1 MSLKALLRAGKELL
15 KAKKPSRSA
24 GKSEDE
30 ISDEFLKRR
39 MELAGEDDAVR
50 LGLLSGKK
58 AQPSP
63 ATGTKPSQQTG
74 QELAVR
80 ELKNPP
86 VVLKKTKALQMG
98 DDMAPAFGSSTYD
111 WAMRMGRS
119 KYTADEWLDHL
130 TSTRKVNFKIFGKPA
145 QKTVREQKR
154 FKYDSGPFAG
164 KEVSVSKEELFDS
177 NLAVFNEAG
186 DLTGGLLYAAK
197 KFGLKLDA
205 NEVGAMLK
213 LNPINRLQP
222 IELGVNKGAQEAFDV
237 AAKNARNTIR
247 DLQVKYKG
255 DMTTK
260 DSLDDLQYYLKFDG
274 VPNRS
279 QLRDMNDALKT
290 ANGNVKIEDVKKI
303 NKVVGELNNKAGPL
317 QTSKTRYGNETN
329 YTLQGGKDYRETI
342 FTLPEDIPTNASLR
356 SKGGH
361 FTDEIGDANNIYH
374 IRYDTRFTPDGKKV
388 FMINEIQSD
397 VNQSI
402 AKSLTKAQQLSG
414 EQRLNPFNADIELN
428 LLVSQRGKMLRDLDD
443 AVARNEFGRVNAI
456 SSSMKDINTKLKR
469 ISSQRDYNSNQ
480 KDYFPMV
487 EADSYGDHALKYL
500 MQKAARENVDY
511 VAVAPFDK
519 VSFRQGYKAG
529 NERFYGYAN
538 GKGIGKK
545 GKAVIPDVMSKNA
558 RFYGSKAGPTKI
570 SLSDPT
576 KPYKSISSDNFKYP
590 KEHPLKGKEI
600 KSTYHSSSGINPEKG
615 TKNIPEGDPRL
626 YFDAYA
632 IKVVPLMRNTQKT
645 YKSKGGLVVDMF
657 KPIRYN

>member
-1 MSLKALLRAGKELL
+1 MSLKALLKAGRELL
-15 KAKKPSRSA
+15 KADRPRA
-24 GKSEDE
+24 T
-30 ISDEFLKRR
+30 
-39 MELAGEDDAVR
+39 
-50 LGLLSGKK
+50 
-58 AQPSP
+58 P
-63 ATGTKPSQQTG
+63 ATGQQPVQQARRIGDNNPPSPIDTPKPSQQTG
-74 QELAVR
+74 KELVIQ

-86 VVLKKTKALQMG
+86 VVLKKTKPLQMG

-145 QKTVREQKR
+145 TKTVREQKR

-164 KEVSVSKEELFDS
+164 KEVNVTKEELFDS

-205 NEVGAMLK
+205 NEVGAMIK
-213 LNPINRLQP
+213 LNPINRLKP
-222 IELGVNKGAQEAFDV
+222 IELGAQKGAQEAFDV
-237 AAKNARNTIR
+237 ASKNARNTIR
-247 DLQVKYKG
+247 DLQVKYKD

-260 DSLDDLQYYLKFDG
+260 SSLDDLQYYLKFDG
-274 VPNRS
+274 VPSRG
-279 QLRDMNDALKT
+279 QLREINDALKT
-290 ANGNVKIEDVKKI
+290 ANQNVKVEDVKSI
-303 NKVVGELNNKAGPL
+303 NKVIGEINNKAGPM
-317 QTSKTRYGNETN
+317 QTTKTKYGTESN

-342 FTLPEDIPTNASLR
+342 FTLPEDIVTNSNLR
-356 SKGGH
+356 NKGGH
-361 FTDEIGDANNIYH
+361 FTDVIGDTNNIYH

-397 VNQSI
+397 VNQSV

-414 EQRLNPFNADIELN
+414 EARLNPFNADIELN
-428 LLVSQRGKMLRDLDD
+428 LLVGQRGKMLKDLDD

-456 SSSMKDINTKLKR
+456 SASMKDINTKLQR
-469 ISSQRDYNSNQ
+469 LTTSRDRFGSSGT

-487 EADSYGDHALKYL
+487 EADSYGDHAVKYL

-511 VAVAPFDK
+511 IAVAPFDK

-545 GKAVIPDVMSKNA
+545 GKAVLPDVMSKNA
-558 RFYGSKAGPTKI
+558 RFYGSQAGPTKI

-576 KPYKSISSDNFKYP
+576 KPYKKIGSDSFKYP
-590 KEHPLKGKEI
+590 DDHPLKGKQI
-600 KSTYHSSSGINPEKG
+600 RSDYHSSSGMNPEKG

>member
-15 KAKKPSRSA
+15 KAKKPS
-24 GKSEDE
+24 
-30 ISDEFLKRR
+30 
-39 MELAGEDDAVR
+39 
-50 LGLLSGKK
+50 
-58 AQPSP
+58 
-63 ATGTKPSQQTG
+63 ATPTTGQQQRQITYTPKPSQAQAS
-74 QELAVR
+74 ELVEQ

-86 VVLKKTKALQMG
+86 VVLKKTKPLQMG
-98 DDMAPAFGSSTYD
+98 DDLAPAFGSSTYD

-145 QKTVREQKR
+145 TKTVREQKR

-164 KEVSVSKEELFDS
+164 KEVNVTKEELFDS

-213 LNPINRLQP
+213 LNPINRLKP

-237 AAKNARNTIR
+237 AAKNARNTVR
-247 DLQVKYKG
+247 DLQVKYK
-255 DMTTK
+255 DNDAIK
-260 DSLDDLQYYLKFDG
+260 YELDQLQYYLKADSG
-274 VPNRS
+274 VPSRS
-279 QLRDMNDALKT
+279 ALRDMNDTLKNLT
-290 ANGNVKIEDVKKI
+290 KPGMGSVVSVDEKKVL
-303 NKVVGELNNKAGPL
+303 NKVIGDINNKVGPM
-317 QTSKTRYGNETN
+317 QATKTKYGTETN

-356 SKGGH
+356 NKGGH
-361 FTDEIGDANNIYH
+361 FTDVIGDTNNIYH

-414 EQRLNPFNADIELN
+414 EKRLNPFNADVELN
-428 LLVSQRGKMLRDLDD
+428 LLVSQRGKMLKDLDD
-443 AVARNEFGRVNAI
+443 AVANNEFGRVNSI
-456 SSSMKDINTKLKR
+456 SASMKDINTKLKR

-487 EADSYGDHALKYL
+487 EADSYGDHAIKYL

-545 GKAVIPDVMSKNA
+545 GKAVIPDVMSRNA

-576 KPYKSISSDNFKYP
+576 KPYKSVSSDTFKYP
-590 KEHPLKGKEI
+590 KDHPLKGKEI
-600 KSTYHSSSGINPEKG
+600 KSTYHNSAGMNPEKG
-615 TKNIPEGDPRL
+615 TKNIPEGDPRF

-632 IKVVPLMRNTQKT
+632 IKVNPLMRNTQKT
-645 YKSKGGLVVDMF
+645 YKSKGGLVVDIF

>member
-15 KAKKPSRSA
+15 KAKKPS
-24 GKSEDE
+24 
-30 ISDEFLKRR
+30 
-39 MELAGEDDAVR
+39 
-50 LGLLSGKK
+50 
-58 AQPSP
+58 
-63 ATGTKPSQQTG
+63 ATPTTGQQQRQITYEPKPSQAQG
-74 QELAVR
+74 QELAIR

-86 VVLKKTKALQMG
+86 VVLKQTKPLQMG

-145 QKTVREQKR
+145 TKTVREQKR

-164 KEVSVSKEELFDS
+164 KEVNVTKEELFDS

-205 NEVGAMLK
+205 NEVGAMIK
-213 LNPINRLQP
+213 LNPINRLKP
-222 IELGVNKGAQEAFDV
+222 IELGAQKGAQEAFEV
-237 AAKNARNTIR
+237 ASKNARNTIR
-247 DLQVKYKG
+247 DLQVKYKD

-260 DSLDDLQYYLKFDG
+260 PSLDDLQYYLKFDG
-274 VPNRS
+274 VPSRG
-279 QLRDMNDALKT
+279 QLREINDALKT
-290 ANGNVKIEDVKKI
+290 ANQNVKVEDVKSI
-303 NKVVGELNNKAGPL
+303 NKVIGEINNKAGPM
-317 QTSKTRYGNETN
+317 QTTKTKYGDESN

-342 FTLPEDIPTNASLR
+342 FTLPEDIVTNSNLR
-356 SKGGH
+356 NKGGH
-361 FTDEIGDANNIYH
+361 FTDVIGDTNNIYH
-374 IRYDTRFTPDGKKV
+374 IRYDTRFTPEGKKV

-397 VNQSI
+397 VNQSV

-414 EQRLNPFNADIELN
+414 EARLNPFNADIELN
-428 LLVSQRGKMLRDLDD
+428 LLVGQRGKMLKDLDE
-443 AVARNEFGRVNAI
+443 ALARNEFGRVNAI
-456 SSSMKDINTKLKR
+456 SASMKDINTKL
-469 ISSQRDYNSNQ
+469 QRLTTSRDRFGNSDT

-487 EADSYGDHALKYL
+487 EADSYGDHAVKYL

-511 VAVAPFDK
+511 IAVAPFDK

-545 GKAVIPDVMSKNA
+545 GKAVLPDVMSKNA
-558 RFYGSKAGPTKI
+558 RFYGSQAGPTKI

-576 KPYKSISSDNFKYP
+576 KPYKKVSSDNFKYP
-590 KEHPLKGKEI
+590 DDHPLKGKQI
-600 KSTYHSSSGINPEKG
+600 RSDYHSSSGMNPEKG

>member
-15 KAKKPSRSA
+15 KAKKPSA
-24 GKSEDE
+24 T
-30 ISDEFLKRR
+30 
-39 MELAGEDDAVR
+39 
-50 LGLLSGKK
+50 
-58 AQPSP
+58 P
-63 ATGTKPSQQTG
+63 ATGEQTRQITYTPKPSQAQAK
-74 QELAVR
+74 ELVTQ

-86 VVLKKTKALQMG
+86 VVLKKTKPLQMG

-119 KYTADEWLDHL
+119 KYTADEWLNHL

-205 NEVGAMLK
+205 NEVGAMIK
-213 LNPINRLQP
+213 LNPINRLKP

-237 AAKNARNTIR
+237 SVKNARKTLA
-247 DLQVKYKG
+247 DLKAKYKF
-255 DMTTK
+255 DQDNEIFTK
-260 DSLDDLQYYLKFDG
+260 LDDIEYNLKFDG
-274 VPNRS
+274 SLSRS
-279 QLRDMNDALKT
+279 QLRELNDLIKDPAIPIDARKSL
-290 ANGNVKIEDVKKI
+290 
-303 NKVVGELNNKAGPL
+303 NKVIGDINNKVGPL
-317 QTSKTRYGNETN
+317 QATKTRYGNESN

-342 FTLPEDIPTNASLR
+342 FTLPEDITTNASLR
-356 SKGGH
+356 NKGGH
-361 FTDEIGDANNIYH
+361 FGDEIGDVNNIYH
-374 IRYDTRFTPDGKKV
+374 IRFDTRFTPDGKKV

-402 AKSLTKAQQLSG
+402 AKSMTKAAQLSG
-414 EQRLNPFNADIELN
+414 ERRLNPFNSDIELN
-428 LLVSQRGKMLRDLDD
+428 LLVGQRGRMLKDLDE
-443 AVARNEFGRVNAI
+443 AVANNEFGRVNAI
-456 SSSMKDINTKLKR
+456 SASMKDINTKLKR
-469 ISSQRDYNSNQ
+469 LTTRRNYSSDTQDY
-480 KDYFPMV
+480 YPMV
-487 EADSYGDHALKYL
+487 EADSYGDHAVKYL

-545 GKAVIPDVMSKNA
+545 GKAVLPDVMAKNA
-558 RFYGSKAGPTKI
+558 RFYGSQAGPTKI
-570 SLSDPT
+570 SLSDPS
-576 KPYKSISSDNFKYP
+576 KPYKKVSSDNFKYP

-600 KSTYHSSSGINPEKG
+600 KSSYHSSSGMNPEKG

>member
-15 KAKKPSRSA
+15 KAKKPS
-24 GKSEDE
+24 
-30 ISDEFLKRR
+30 
-39 MELAGEDDAVR
+39 
-50 LGLLSGKK
+50 
-58 AQPSP
+58 
-63 ATGTKPSQQTG
+63 ATPTTGQQQRQITYTPKPSQAQAS
-74 QELAVR
+74 ELVEQ

-86 VVLKKTKALQMG
+86 VVLKKTKPLQMG
-98 DDMAPAFGSSTYD
+98 DDLAPAFGSSTYD

-177 NLAVFNEAG
+177 NLAIFNEAG

-213 LNPINRLQP
+213 LNPINRLKP

-237 AAKNARNTIR
+237 AAKNARNTVR
-247 DLQVKYKG
+247 DLQVKYK
-255 DMTTK
+255 DNDALK
-260 DSLDDLQYYLKFDG
+260 YELDQLQYYLKADSG
-274 VPNRS
+274 VPGRG
-279 QLRDMNDALKT
+279 ALKDINESLKNFT
-290 ANGNVKIEDVKKI
+290 NSGLVPVDEKKAL
-303 NKVVGELNNKAGPL
+303 NKVIGEINNKVGPM
-317 QTSKTRYGNETN
+317 QATKTKYGTETN

-356 SKGGH
+356 NKGGH
-361 FTDEIGDANNIYH
+361 FTDVIGDTNNIYH

-414 EQRLNPFNADIELN
+414 ERRLNPFNADIELN
-428 LLVSQRGKMLRDLDD
+428 LLVSQRGKMLKDLDD
-443 AVARNEFGRVNAI
+443 AVANNEFGRVNAI
-456 SSSMKDINTKLKR
+456 SASMKDINTKLKR
-469 ISSQRDYNSNQ
+469 ISSQRDYSSNQ

-487 EADSYGDHALKYL
+487 EADSYGDHAIKYL

-545 GKAVIPDVMSKNA
+545 GKAVIPDVMARNA

-576 KPYKSISSDNFKYP
+576 KPYKSVSSDTFKYP
-590 KEHPLKGKEI
+590 TDHPLKGKEI
-600 KSTYHSSSGINPEKG
+600 KSTYHNSAGMNPEKG

-632 IKVVPLMRNTQKT
+632 IKVNPLMRNTQKT
-645 YKSKGGLVVDMF
+645 YKSKGGLVVDIF

>member
-1 MSLKALLRAGKELL
+1 MSLKAILKAGKELL
-15 KAKKPSRSA
+15 KAKKPSA
-24 GKSEDE
+24 T
-30 ISDEFLKRR
+30 
-39 MELAGEDDAVR
+39 
-50 LGLLSGKK
+50 
-58 AQPSP
+58 P
-63 ATGTKPSQQTG
+63 ATGQQQRQITYEPKPSQAQAK
-74 QELAVR
+74 ELVEQ

-86 VVLKKTKALQMG
+86 VVLKKTKPLQMG
-98 DDMAPAFGSSTYD
+98 DDLAPAFGSSTYD

-213 LNPINRLQP
+213 LNPINRLKP
-222 IELGVNKGAQEAFDV
+222 IELGVNKAAQEAFDV
-237 AAKNARNTIR
+237 AAKNARNTVR
-247 DLQVKYKG
+247 DLQVKYK
-255 DMTTK
+255 DN
-260 DSLDDLQYYLKFDG
+260 DSVKYELDQLQYYLKADG
-274 VPNRS
+274 GS
-279 QLRDMNDALKT
+279 LSKSALRDLNDNLKFLTKSKMIAVDEKKAL
-290 ANGNVKIEDVKKI
+290 
-303 NKVVGELNNKAGPL
+303 NKVIGDINNKVGPM
-317 QTSKTRYGNETN
+317 QQNKTVFQNETN

-356 SKGGH
+356 NRGGH
-361 FTDEIGDANNIYH
+361 FTDIIGDTNNIYH

-397 VNQSI
+397 VNQAI
-402 AKSLTKAQQLSG
+402 AKTMTKSQQLSG
-414 EQRLNPFNADIELN
+414 ERRLNPFNADIELN

-443 AVARNEFGRVNAI
+443 AVANNEFGRVNAI
-456 SSSMKDINTKLKR
+456 SSSLKDINTKLRR

-487 EADSYGDHALKYL
+487 EADSYGDHAIKYL

-576 KPYKSISSDNFKYP
+576 RPYKTIGNDTFKYP
-590 KEHPLKGKEI
+590 KDHPLKGKEI
-600 KSTYHSSSGINPEKG
+600 KSQYHSSTSMNPEKG

>member
-1 MSLKALLRAGKELL
+1 MSLKALLKAGRELL
-15 KAKKPSRSA
+15 KAERPRA
-24 GKSEDE
+24 T
-30 ISDEFLKRR
+30 
-39 MELAGEDDAVR
+39 
-50 LGLLSGKK
+50 
-58 AQPSP
+58 P
-63 ATGTKPSQQTG
+63 ATGQPPVQQARRIGDNNPPSPIDTPKPSQQTG
-74 QELAVR
+74 KELVTQ

-86 VVLKKTKALQMG
+86 VVLKKTKPLQMG

-119 KYTADEWLDHL
+119 KYSADEWLDHL

-145 QKTVREQKR
+145 QKTIREQKR

-164 KEVSVSKEELFDS
+164 KEVNVSKEELFDS
-177 NLAVFNEAG
+177 NLAIFNEAG

-205 NEVGAMLK
+205 NEVGAMIK
-213 LNPINRLQP
+213 LNPINRLKP
-222 IELGVNKGAQEAFDV
+222 IELGANKGAQEAFDV
-237 AAKNARNTIR
+237 ASNNARNTIR

-260 DSLDDLQYYLKFDG
+260 PSLDDLQYYLKFDG
-274 VPNRS
+274 VPSRG
-279 QLRDMNDALKT
+279 QLREINDALKV
-290 ANGNVKIEDVKKI
+290 ANQNVKVEDVKSI
-303 NKVVGELNNKAGPL
+303 NKVIGEINNKAGPL
-317 QTSKTRYGNETN
+317 QTTKTKYGTESN
-329 YTLQGGKDYRETI
+329 YTLQGGKDYRETV
-342 FTLPEDIPTNASLR
+342 FTLPEDIVTNSSVR
-356 SKGGH
+356 NKGGH
-361 FTDEIGDANNIYH
+361 FTDVIGDTNNIYH
-374 IRYDTRFTPDGKKV
+374 IRYDTRFTPEGKKV

-414 EQRLNPFNADIELN
+414 EARLNPFNADIELN
-428 LLVSQRGKMLRDLDD
+428 LLVSQRGKMLKDLDE
-443 AVARNEFGRVNAI
+443 AVANNEFGRVNAI
-456 SSSMKDINTKLKR
+456 SASMKDINTKL
-469 ISSQRDYNSNQ
+469 QRLTTSRDRFGNTTT

-487 EADSYGDHALKYL
+487 EADSYGDHAVKYL

-511 VAVAPFDK
+511 IAVAPFDK

-545 GKAVIPDVMSKNA
+545 GKAVLPDVMGKNA
-558 RFYGSKAGPTKI
+558 RFYGSTAGPTKI

-576 KPYKSISSDNFKYP
+576 KPYKKVSSDNFKYP
-590 KEHPLKGKEI
+590 SDHPLKGKEI
-600 KSTYHSSSGINPEKG
+600 KSSYHSSSGMNPEKG

>member
-15 KAKKPSRSA
+15 KAKKPS
-24 GKSEDE
+24 
-30 ISDEFLKRR
+30 
-39 MELAGEDDAVR
+39 
-50 LGLLSGKK
+50 
-58 AQPSP
+58 
-63 ATGTKPSQQTG
+63 ATPTTGQQQRQITYTPKPSQSQAK
-74 QELAVR
+74 ELVEQ

-86 VVLKKTKALQMG
+86 VVLKKTKPLQMG
-98 DDMAPAFGSSTYD
+98 DDLAPAFGSSTYD

-145 QKTVREQKR
+145 TKTVREQKR

-164 KEVSVSKEELFDS
+164 KEVNVSKEELFDS

-205 NEVGAMLK
+205 NEVGAMIK
-213 LNPINRLQP
+213 LNPINRLKP

-237 AAKNARNTIR
+237 SAKNARNTVR
-247 DLQVKYKG
+247 DLQVKYK
-255 DMTTK
+255 DNDAVK
-260 DSLDDLQYYLKFDG
+260 YELDQLQYYLRADDG
-274 VPNRS
+274 VPSRS
-279 QLRDMNDALKT
+279 ALRDLNDTLKNLTKSGMVAVDEKKAL
-290 ANGNVKIEDVKKI
+290 
-303 NKVVGELNNKAGPL
+303 NKVIGDINNKVGPM
-317 QTSKTRYGNETN
+317 QATKTRYGGESN

-342 FTLPEDIPTNASLR
+342 FTLPEDITTNASLR
-356 SKGGH
+356 NKGGH
-361 FTDEIGDANNIYH
+361 FGDEIGDVNNIYH
-374 IRYDTRFTPDGKKV
+374 IRFDTRFTPDGKKV

-402 AKSLTKAQQLSG
+402 AKSMTKAQQLSG
-414 EQRLNPFNADIELN
+414 ERRLNPFNADIELN
-428 LLVSQRGKMLRDLDD
+428 LLSGQRGKMIKDLDD
-443 AVARNEFGRVNAI
+443 AVANNEFGRVNAI
-456 SSSMKDINTKLKR
+456 SASLKDINSKLKR
-469 ISSQRDYNSNQ
+469 ISSRRDYDSNQ

-487 EADSYGDHALKYL
+487 EADSYGDHAIKYL

-545 GKAVIPDVMSKNA
+545 GKAVIPDVMSRNA

-576 KPYKSISSDNFKYP
+576 KPYKTIGNDTFKYP
-590 KEHPLKGKEI
+590 TEHPLKGKEI
-600 KSTYHSSSGINPEKG
+600 KSQYHSSTGMNPEKG

-632 IKVVPLMRNTQKT
+632 IKVNSLMRNTQKT

>member
-15 KAKKPSRSA
+15 KAKKPSA
-24 GKSEDE
+24 T
-30 ISDEFLKRR
+30 
-39 MELAGEDDAVR
+39 
-50 LGLLSGKK
+50 
-58 AQPSP
+58 P
-63 ATGTKPSQQTG
+63 ATGQQTNQITYTPKPSQAQAK
-74 QELAVR
+74 ELVTQ

-98 DDMAPAFGSSTYD
+98 DDIAPAFGSSTYD

-130 TSTRKVNFKIFGKPA
+130 TSTRKINFKLWGKPA
-145 QKTVREQKR
+145 QKTIREQKR

-213 LNPINRLQP
+213 LNPINRLKP
-222 IELGVNKGAQEAFDV
+222 IELGVNKAAQEAFDV
-237 AAKNARNTIR
+237 SAKNARNTVR

-255 DMTTK
+255 NDAVK
-260 DSLDDLQYYLKFDG
+260 EELDQLQYYLKADEG
-274 VPNRS
+274 VPS
-279 QLRDMNDALKT
+279 KSALRDLNDTLKNLT
-290 ANGNVKIEDVKKI
+290 KRGMVSVDEKKTL
-303 NKVVGELNNKAGPL
+303 NKVIGDVNNKVGPM
-317 QTSKTRYGNETN
+317 QANKTKHGNETN

-356 SKGGH
+356 NTGGH
-361 FTDEIGDANNIYH
+361 FSDKIGDTNNIYWV
-374 IRYDTRFTPDGKKV
+374 RWDTRFTPEGKKV

-402 AKSLTKAQQLSG
+402 AKSMTKAQQLAG
-414 EQRLNPFNADIELN
+414 ERRLNPFNSEVEVN
-428 LLVSQRGKMLRDLDD
+428 LLAGQRGKMITDLDD

-456 SSSMKDINTKLKR
+456 SSSLKDINTKLKR
-469 ISSQRDYNSNQ
+469 LTIQRDRYGDSVN

-487 EADSYGDHALKYL
+487 EADAYSDHAVKYL

-519 VSFRQGYKAG
+519 VSFRQGFAAG
-529 NERFYGYAN
+529 NERAYGYAN

-558 RFYGSKAGPTKI
+558 RFYGSSAGPTKI
-570 SLSDPT
+570 SLSDPS
-576 KPYKSISSDNFKYP
+576 KPYKKIGTDEFTYKSAGEP
-590 KEHPLKGKEI
+590 KAPIDPNHPLVGKKI
-600 KSTYHSSSGINPEKG
+600 KSTYHESAGMNPEKG

-632 IKVVPLMRNTQKT
+632 IKVVPQMRNTQKT

>member
-1 MSLKALLRAGKELL
+1 
-15 KAKKPSRSA
+15 
-24 GKSEDE
+24 
-30 ISDEFLKRR
+30 
-39 MELAGEDDAVR
+39 
-50 LGLLSGKK
+50 
-58 AQPSP
+58 
-63 ATGTKPSQQTG
+63 
-74 QELAVR
+74 
-80 ELKNPP
+80 
-86 VVLKKTKALQMG
+86 MG

-145 QKTVREQKR
+145 TKTVREQKR

-164 KEVSVSKEELFDS
+164 KEVNVSKEELFDS

-205 NEVGAMLK
+205 NEVGAMIK
-213 LNPINRLQP
+213 LNPVNRLRP
-222 IELGVNKGAQEAFDV
+222 IELGANKGAQEAFDV
-237 AAKNARNTIR
+237 SAKNARNTVR
-247 DLQVKYKG
+247 DLQVKYKEYDG
-255 DMTTK
+255 LKYD
-260 DSLDDLQYYLKFDG
+260 LDNLQYNLKADG
-274 VPNRS
+274 GALS
-279 QLRDMNDALKT
+279 KSALREINDTLKDAT
-290 ANGNVKIEDVKKI
+290 KNTSLAIEDKKLL
-303 NKVVGELNNKAGPL
+303 NKVIGDINNKAGPM
-317 QTSKTRYGNETN
+317 QANKTRYGTETN

-356 SKGGH
+356 NRGGH
-361 FTDEIGDANNIYH
+361 FTDEIGDVNNIYH

-402 AKSLTKAQQLSG
+402 AKSMTKAQQLSG
-414 EQRLNPFNADIELN
+414 EKRLNPFNADIELN
-428 LLVSQRGKMLRDLDD
+428 LLVSQRGKMLKDLDD
-443 AVARNEFGRVNAI
+443 AVVNNEFGRVNAI
-456 SSSMKDINTKLKR
+456 SASMKDINTKLKR
-469 ISSQRDYNSNQ
+469 LTTQRNTYGDNN

-487 EADSYGDHALKYL
+487 ESDSYGDHAIKYL

-529 NERFYGYAN
+529 NERFYGYSN

-545 GKAVIPDVMSKNA
+545 GKAVLPDVMSKNA

-576 KPYKSISSDNFKYP
+576 KPYKNVSTDNFKYP
-590 KEHPLKGKEI
+590 SDHPLKGKEI
-600 KSTYHSSSGINPEKG
+600 KSTYHSNSGMNPEKG

>member
-15 KAKKPSRSA
+15 KAKKPS
-24 GKSEDE
+24 
-30 ISDEFLKRR
+30 
-39 MELAGEDDAVR
+39 
-50 LGLLSGKK
+50 
-58 AQPSP
+58 
-63 ATGTKPSQQTG
+63 ATPTTGQQQRQITYEPKPSQAQAK
-74 QELAVR
+74 ELVTQ

-86 VVLKKTKALQMG
+86 VVLKKTKPLQMG
-98 DDMAPAFGSSTYD
+98 DDMAPAFGSSTYY

-145 QKTVREQKR
+145 TKTVREQKR

-164 KEVSVSKEELFDS
+164 KEVNVTKEELFDS

-205 NEVGAMLK
+205 NEVGAIIK
-213 LNPINRLQP
+213 LNPINRLKP
-222 IELGVNKGAQEAFDV
+222 IELGVSKGAQEAFDV
-237 AAKNARNTIR
+237 ASKNARNTIR
-247 DLQVKYKG
+247 DLQVKYKD

-260 DSLDDLQYYLKFDG
+260 PSLDDLQYYLKFDG
-274 VPNRS
+274 VPS
-279 QLRDMNDALKT
+279 KGQLREINDALKT
-290 ANGNVKIEDVKKI
+290 ANQNVKVEDVKTI
-303 NKVVGELNNKAGPL
+303 NKVIGEINNKAGPL
-317 QTSKTRYGNETN
+317 QTTKTKYGTESN
-329 YTLQGGKDYRETI
+329 YTLQGGKDYRETV
-342 FTLPEDIPTNASLR
+342 FTLPEDIVTNSSLR
-356 SKGGH
+356 NKGGH
-361 FTDEIGDANNIYH
+361 FTDVIGDTNNIYH

-397 VNQSI
+397 VNQSV

-414 EQRLNPFNADIELN
+414 EARLNPFNADIELN
-428 LLVSQRGKMLRDLDD
+428 LLVGQRGKMLKDLDD

-456 SSSMKDINTKLKR
+456 SASMKDINTKL
-469 ISSQRDYNSNQ
+469 QRLTTSRNAYGNSTT

-487 EADSYGDHALKYL
+487 EADSYGDHAVKYL

-511 VAVAPFDK
+511 IAVAPFDK

-529 NERFYGYAN
+529 NERFYGYSN

-545 GKAVIPDVMSKNA
+545 GKAVLPDVMSKNA
-558 RFYGSKAGPTKI
+558 RFYGSQAGPTKI

-576 KPYKSISSDNFKYP
+576 KPYKKIGSDSFKYP
-590 KEHPLKGKEI
+590 DDHPLKGKQI
-600 KSTYHSSSGINPEKG
+600 RSDYHSSSGMNPEKG

>member
-15 KAKKPSRSA
+15 KAKKPS
-24 GKSEDE
+24 
-30 ISDEFLKRR
+30 
-39 MELAGEDDAVR
+39 
-50 LGLLSGKK
+50 
-58 AQPSP
+58 
-63 ATGTKPSQQTG
+63 ATPTTGQQQRQITYEPKPSQAQAK
-74 QELAVR
+74 ELVTQ

-86 VVLKKTKALQMG
+86 VVLKKTKPLQMG

-145 QKTVREQKR
+145 TKTVREQKR

-164 KEVSVSKEELFDS
+164 KEVNVTKEELFDS

-205 NEVGAMLK
+205 NEVGAMIK
-213 LNPINRLQP
+213 LNPINRLKP
-222 IELGVNKGAQEAFDV
+222 IELGVSKGAQEAFDV
-237 AAKNARNTIR
+237 ASKNARNTIR
-247 DLQVKYKG
+247 DLQVKYKD

-260 DSLDDLQYYLKFDG
+260 PSLDDLQYYLKFDG
-274 VPNRS
+274 VPS
-279 QLRDMNDALKT
+279 KGQLREINDALKT
-290 ANGNVKIEDVKKI
+290 ANQNVKVEDVKTI
-303 NKVVGELNNKAGPL
+303 NKVIGEINNKAGPL
-317 QTSKTRYGNETN
+317 QTTKTKYGTESN
-329 YTLQGGKDYRETI
+329 YTLQGGKDYRETV
-342 FTLPEDIPTNASLR
+342 FTLPEDIVTNSSLR
-356 SKGGH
+356 NKGGH
-361 FTDEIGDANNIYH
+361 FTDVIGDTNNIYH
-374 IRYDTRFTPDGKKV
+374 IRYDTRFTPEGKKV

-397 VNQSI
+397 VNQSV

-414 EQRLNPFNADIELN
+414 EARLNPFNADIELN
-428 LLVSQRGKMLRDLDD
+428 LLVGQRGKMLKDLDD

-456 SSSMKDINTKLKR
+456 SASMKDINTKL
-469 ISSQRDYNSNQ
+469 QRLTTSRNAYGNSTT

-487 EADSYGDHALKYL
+487 EADSYGDHAVKYL

-511 VAVAPFDK
+511 IAVAPFDK

-545 GKAVIPDVMSKNA
+545 GKAVLPDVMSKNA
-558 RFYGSKAGPTKI
+558 RFYGSQAGPTKI

-576 KPYKSISSDNFKYP
+576 KPYKKVKTDEFTYPDDHPMNKSLSSRKV
-590 KEHPLKGKEI
+590 
-600 KSTYHSSSGINPEKG
+600 KSTYHSEASDTAGEG
-615 TKNIPEGDPRL
+615 FKNIPEGDPRL

>member
-1 MSLKALLRAGKELL
+1 MSLRSLLQ
-15 KAKKPSRSA
+15 
-24 GKSEDE
+24 
-30 ISDEFLKRR
+30 I
-39 MELAGEDDAVR
+39 
-50 LGLLSGKK
+50 GKK
-58 AQPSP
+58 ILTGKKESAVP
-63 ATGTKPSQQTG
+63 ATGQQQKQITYTPKPSQAQG

-80 ELKNPP
+80 EIRNPP
-86 VVLKKTKALQMG
+86 VVLKKTKPLQMG
-98 DDMAPAFGSSTYD
+98 DDIAPAFGSSTYD

-164 KEVSVSKEELFDS
+164 KEVNVSKEELFDS

-205 NEVGAMLK
+205 NEVGAMIK
-213 LNPINRLQP
+213 LNPVNRLRP
-222 IELGVNKGAQEAFDV
+222 IELGANKGAQEAFDV
-237 AAKNARNTIR
+237 SAKNARNTVR
-247 DLQVKYKG
+247 DLQVKYKEYDG
-255 DMTTK
+255 LKYD
-260 DSLDDLQYYLKFDG
+260 LDNLQYNLKADG
-274 VPNRS
+274 GALS
-279 QLRDMNDALKT
+279 KSALREINDTLKDAT
-290 ANGNVKIEDVKKI
+290 KNTSLAIEDKKLL
-303 NKVVGELNNKAGPL
+303 NKVIGDINNKAGPM
-317 QTSKTRYGNETN
+317 QANKTRYGTETN

-356 SKGGH
+356 NRGGH
-361 FTDEIGDANNIYH
+361 FTDEIGDVNNIYH

-402 AKSLTKAQQLSG
+402 AKSMTKAQQLSG
-414 EQRLNPFNADIELN
+414 EKRLNPFNADIELN
-428 LLVSQRGKMLRDLDD
+428 LLVSQRGKMLKDLDD
-443 AVARNEFGRVNAI
+443 AVVNNEFGRVNSI
-456 SSSMKDINTKLKR
+456 SASMKDINTKLKR
-469 ISSQRDYNSNQ
+469 LTTQRNTYGDNN

-487 EADSYGDHALKYL
+487 ESDSYGDHAIKYL

-529 NERFYGYAN
+529 NERFYGYSN

-545 GKAVIPDVMSKNA
+545 GKAVLPDVMSKNA

-576 KPYKSISSDNFKYP
+576 KPYKNVSTDNFKYP
-590 KEHPLKGKEI
+590 SDHPLKGKEI
-600 KSTYHSSSGINPEKG
+600 KSTYHSNSGMNPEKG